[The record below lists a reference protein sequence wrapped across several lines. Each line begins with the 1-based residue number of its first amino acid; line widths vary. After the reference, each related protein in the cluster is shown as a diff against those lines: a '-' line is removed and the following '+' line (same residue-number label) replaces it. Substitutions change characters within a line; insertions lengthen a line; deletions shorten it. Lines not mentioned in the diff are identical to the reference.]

1 MGGAAGHM
9 KHPFETYDVLDGKVL
24 LNKFYTLAKVLT
36 ENNPTIKLDGANTSF
51 KVINTDK
58 GVRFALDRGTQQDA
72 DIKGITTSN
81 MHERFLD
88 SVDMIIIECKD
99 NPSYVNNALS
109 KTTKWFMNGTS
120 LSKQVKSGYKIKKGD
135 VIQIN
140 KKFKEQGVMMPKITV
155 KVTGTREHGM
165 IGTTK
170 TQLNLLNKVFEV
182 YPEEAITCL
191 QAMGMVDASG
201 MAILESF
208 LINTE
213 FVDETEAGG
222 AANVI
227 TYGLDQPSKFL
238 AFHGLIEIRP
248 TEKGR
253 GDFIS
258 NYPTYTINQG
268 RVGEALNLLTQLIEK
283 ANEGS
288 GWEFFDASRYRA
300 NLGKDIS
307 EINIEG
313 ALSQTI
319 SIKITPENEETKT
332 IRQWLEDPRVVTPP
346 RKDPERP
353 SKGYQSFI
361 IGGVKSQPVSKALYN
376 NLIDS
381 SSGGSGPLSLIEL
394 APDSPDVQNY
404 IMTGA
409 IYYHSTKVIGRE
421 IKRQMTNLSGLG
433 MQSLVTVYDEGGI
446 PTEHGHEGIA
456 IQHQD
461 LGIDK
466 DTGYPYIIK
475 VVGDFIVT
483 GAMGRFAVDRPSTP
497 TVTETYL
504 RRLIRESLE
513 RFIF

>member
-9 KHPFETYDVLDGKVL
+9 KHPFETYDVLNGKIL
-24 LNKFYTLAKVLT
+24 LDKFYTLAKVLT

-51 KVINTDK
+51 KVVNNLS
-58 GVRFALDRGTQQDA
+58 GGLEFALDRGTQQKE
-72 DIKGITTSN
+72 DIAGITLGN
-81 MHERFLD
+81 MRDRFLNQID
-88 SVDMIIIECKD
+88 LEVIECSDPNFIGLKFAKRVD
-99 NPSYVNNALS
+99 WFIKNTDAGNIINAGDEIN
-109 KTTKWFMNGTS
+109 T
-120 LSKQVKSGYKIKKGD
+120 IKKFTLNR
-135 VIQIN
+135 I
-140 KKFKEQGVMMPKITV
+140 KMPLMKV
-155 KVTGTREHGM
+155 KVTNIREHGM
-165 IGTTK
+165 IGTTN
-170 TQLNLLNKVFEV
+170 TQLILLNKVFDV
-182 YPEEAITCL
+182 YPREAATCL
-191 QAMGMVDASG
+191 QSMGMVDASG
-201 MAILESF
+201 MAIPESF

-227 TYGLDQPSKFL
+227 TYGLEQPSKFL

-248 TEKGR
+248 SEKGR

-288 GWEFFDASRYRA
+288 GWQFFDASRYRA
-300 NLGKDIS
+300 NLGEDIS
-307 EINIEG
+307 KIDIEG
-313 ALSQTI
+313 ALSQNI

-332 IRQWLEDPRVVTPP
+332 IKQWLEDPRVVTPP
-346 RKDPERP
+346 RKDPARP

-361 IGGVKSQPVSKALYN
+361 IDGKKNQPVSKALYN
-376 NLIDS
+376 NIINS
-381 SSGGSGPLSLIEL
+381 SSGGSGPLSLAEL
-394 APDSPDVQNY
+394 APDSVEVQNY

-409 IYYHSTKVIGRE
+409 IYYHSTKIIGRE

-433 MQSLVTVYDEGGI
+433 MQSLVTVYDEGGV

-497 TVTETYL
+497 VVTESYL
-504 RRLIRESLE
+504 KRLIRESISRL
-513 RFIF
+513 IF

>member
-9 KHPFETYDVLDGKVL
+9 KHPFETYDVLNGKIL

-51 KVINTDK
+51 KVINTEK
-58 GVRFALDRGTQQDA
+58 GVRFALDRGSLNPY
-72 DIKGITTSN
+72 DIKGITSKN
-81 MHERFLD
+81 VEKRFLESADLIIIACPDDPSLVGERF
-88 SVDMIIIECKD
+88 SKRVDWFKNNSDAGDAINENDII
-99 NPSYVNNALS
+99 N
-109 KTTKWFMNGTS
+109 TTKSFTLNR
-120 LSKQVKSGYKIKKGD
+120 VK
-135 VIQIN
+135 
-140 KKFKEQGVMMPKITV
+140 MPLMTV
-155 KVTGTREHGM
+155 KVESIRKHGM
-165 IGTTK
+165 VGTTN
-170 TQLNLLNKVFEV
+170 TQLDLLNKVFEV
-182 YPEEAITCL
+182 YPREAITCL
-191 QAMGMVDASG
+191 QAMGLVDANG

-227 TYGLDQPSKFL
+227 TYGLEQPSKFL

-248 TEKGR
+248 TGKGR

-300 NLGKDIS
+300 NLGEDIS
-307 EINIEG
+307 KIDIES
-313 ALSQTI
+313 ALSQNI

-332 IRQWLEDPRVVTPP
+332 IKQWLEDNRVITPP
-346 RKDPERP
+346 RKDPLRP

-361 IGGVKSQPVSKALYN
+361 IGGVKSQPVSKSLYN

-381 SSGGSGPLSLIEL
+381 ASGGSGPLSLSEL
-394 APDSPDVQNY
+394 APDSSDVQNY
-404 IMTGA
+404 IMSGA

-433 MQSLVTVYDEGGI
+433 MQSLVTVYDEGGN

-483 GAMGRFAVDRPSTP
+483 GAMGRFAVDSPSTP
-497 TVTETYL
+497 IVTESYL
-504 RRLIRESLE
+504 RSLIRESLNSI
-513 RFIF
+513 IF

>member
-9 KHPFETYDVLDGKVL
+9 KHPFETYDVLDGKSL

-51 KVINTDK
+51 KVVNNLS
-58 GVRFALDRGTQQDA
+58 GGLEFALDRGTQQKE
-72 DIKGITTSN
+72 DIAGITLGN
-81 MHERFLD
+81 MRDRFLNQID
-88 SVDMIIIECKD
+88 LEVIECSDPKFIG
-99 NPSYVNNALS
+99 LKFS
-109 KTTKWFMNGTS
+109 KRIDWFDKNSDAGNVIKIGDEINTTKNFTLNR
-120 LSKQVKSGYKIKKGD
+120 IK
-135 VIQIN
+135 
-140 KKFKEQGVMMPKITV
+140 MPLMRV
-155 KVTGTREHGM
+155 KVTNIREHGM
-165 IGTTK
+165 IGTTN
-170 TQLNLLNKVFEV
+170 TQLSLLNKVFDV
-182 YPEEAITCL
+182 YPDEAITCL
-191 QAMGMVDASG
+191 QAMGMVDASE
-201 MAILESF
+201 MAIPESF

-227 TYGLDQPSKFL
+227 TYGLEQPSKFL

-248 TEKGR
+248 TQKGR

-300 NLGKDIS
+300 NLGEDIS
-307 EINIEG
+307 EISIEG
-313 ALSQTI
+313 ALSQNI

-332 IRQWLEDPRVVTPP
+332 IKQWLEDPRVVTPP

-353 SKGYQSFI
+353 SKGYQSFM
-361 IGGVKSQPVSKALYN
+361 IGGKKAQPISKEIYN
-376 NLIDS
+376 NLINAA
-381 SSGGSGPLSLIEL
+381 SGGSGPLSLEEL
-394 APDSPDVQNY
+394 APGNPEVQNY

-409 IYYHSTKVIGRE
+409 IYYHSTKVVGRE

-433 MQSLVTVYDEGGI
+433 MQSLVTVYDEGGN

-483 GAMGRFAVDRPSTP
+483 GAMGRFAVDRPLNP
-497 TVTETYL
+497 TIAESYL
-504 RRLIRESLE
+504 RRLIRKALIKVL
-513 RFIF
+513 R

>member
-9 KHPFETYDVLDGKVL
+9 KHPFETYDILNGKDL
-24 LNKFYTLAKVLT
+24 LAKFNMLAKVLS

-51 KVINTDK
+51 KVVNNTFENLE
-58 GVRFALDRGTQQDA
+58 FALDRGTQQKE
-72 DIKGITTSN
+72 DIAGITLSN
-81 MHERFLD
+81 MRERFLNQID
-88 SVDMIIIECKD
+88 LKVIECD
-99 NPSYVNNALS
+99 DPRYVGLEFAKRIDWFIKNTDAGDTINVGDEIN
-109 KTTKWFMNGTS
+109 TTKRFTLNRIKMPFM
-120 LSKQVKSGYKIKKGD
+120 K
-135 VIQIN
+135 VI
-140 KKFKEQGVMMPKITV
+140 
-155 KVTGTREHGM
+155 VTNIREHGM
-165 IGTTK
+165 VGTTN
-170 TQLNLLNKVFEV
+170 TQLTLLNKVFEV
-182 YPEEAITCL
+182 YPKEAKKCL
-191 QAMGMVDASG
+191 QIMGMVDAKG
-201 MAILESF
+201 VAIPESF

-268 RVGEALNLLTQLIEK
+268 QVGKALNLLTSLIEK

-300 NLGKDIS
+300 ELPQDVS
-307 EINIEG
+307 EINIES
-313 ALSQTI
+313 ALSQNI
-319 SIKITPENEETKT
+319 SIKITPDNEETKT
-332 IRQWLEDPRVVTPP
+332 IKQWLEDSRVITPP

-361 IGGVKSQPVSKALYN
+361 IGGTKNQPVSKALYN
-376 NLIDS
+376 NLINS
-381 SSGGSGPLSLIEL
+381 ASGNSGPLSLEEL
-394 APDSPDVQNY
+394 APGNPELQSY

-409 IYYHSTKVIGRE
+409 IYYHSTKIVGRD

-433 MQSLVTVYDEGGI
+433 MQSLVTVYDQGGN

-456 IQHQD
+456 IQHEA

-483 GAMGRFAVDRPSTP
+483 GAMGRFAVDRSSTP
-497 TVTETYL
+497 TITESYL
-504 RRLIRESLE
+504 RRLIKESL
-513 RFIF
+513 RRIILR